1 MKHFNKLFKIV
12 FLSLVFLL
20 IFLVACSSSAD
31 TGTST
36 TNETTQLAD
45 DVDTA
50 ITDNTNETPDDTT
63 TSATDTVDTSSPETE
78 TLPLPNGSFS
88 TDAYTV
94 SQVSGQYYLNFK
106 DGYKASAEDIKGC
119 EQANITFDSLADMKS
134 KLQNGTLSTSEQI
147 IMQAAFPKDENG
159 ILMCDLANLYEPV
172 LPDGVSYSKVS
183 WSGGAE
189 LSFAFN
195 GGTFLWAK
203 ESTYRARLQSEFVN
217 APNTTNYTITSD
229 QEGTYDG
236 HPCRWIELTRT
247 NGLSF
252 RIACIEITVDGH
264 SVYAVLN
271 FSAADDTGTAPEAP
285 FTGTIMTELNG
296 QYIIITIANPATA
309 PTVEWL
315 SSFGI
320 TPYVDNADHVTA

>member
-1 MKHFNKLFKIV
+1 MKK
-12 FLSLVFLL
+12 FLL
-20 IFLVACSSSAD
+20 SALFLLLVLTACTTAD
-31 TGTST
+31 TPAP
-36 TNETTQLAD
+36 ET
-45 DVDTA
+45 
-50 ITDNTNETPDDTT
+50 
-63 TSATDTVDTSSPETE
+63 SPETQTEIPTLEE
-78 TLPLPNGSFS
+78 TTDADTEPSETIPDGAFS

-94 SQVSGQYYLNFK
+94 SQVNGQYYLNFK

-134 KLQNGTLSTSEQI
+134 KLQNGNLSGSDQI

-159 ILMCDLANLYEPV
+159 ILMCDLTKLYEPV
-172 LPDGVSYSKVS
+172 LPDGVSYSRVS
-183 WSGGAE
+183 WSGGTE
-189 LSFAFN
+189 ISFAFN
-195 GGTFLWAK
+195 GGTFLWGN
-203 ESTYRARLQSEFVN
+203 ESTYNARLQSEYVN
-217 APNTTNYTITSD
+217 APSTTNYTVTSD

-252 RIACIEITVDGH
+252 RVACIEITVDGR

-271 FSAADDTGTAPEAP
+271 FSADDDTDTASNVP
-285 FTGTIMTELNG
+285 FTGTVMTEING
-296 QYIIITIANPATA
+296 QYIIITIANPTTA

-320 TPYVDNADHVTA
+320 TPYVDNSDHVVS

>member
-1 MKHFNKLFKIV
+1 MKKSVLFV
-12 FLSLVFLL
+12 LLLLLVLTSCTA
-20 IFLVACSSSAD
+20 VTPPVETTAS
-31 TGTST
+31 TGTNEIETGTESSVPV
-36 TNETTQLAD
+36 ETT
-45 DVDTA
+45 
-50 ITDNTNETPDDTT
+50 
-63 TSATDTVDTSSPETE
+63 PETQTE
-78 TLPLPNGSFS
+78 ISIQEEMTEANTKPNEPTVTIPNSSFS

-134 KLQNGTLSTSEQI
+134 KLQNGNLSTSEQI

-159 ILMCDLANLYEPV
+159 ILMCDLTKLYEPI

-183 WSGGAE
+183 WSGGTAI
-189 LSFAFN
+189 SFAFS
-195 GGTFLWAK
+195 GGTFLWAE
-203 ESTYRARLQSEFVN
+203 ESTYNARLQREYVH

-252 RIACIEITVDGH
+252 RIACIEITVDGRA
-264 SVYAVLN
+264 VYAVLN

-296 QYIIITIANPATA
+296 QYIIITIANPTTA